1 MKNILIAILV
11 LLLFGFCCGIIGF
24 FIHKKFSKPVII
36 EREKIVTNTVYRDY
50 QKIVREKCIENL
62 ICYDQS
68 EFKLDINPKVI
79 PGEYRIT
86 ASLCE
91 REAYRD
97 VKIDCGSS
105 GNWKLYLGIGIGAAA
120 TGFACYKIYEVVK

>member
-1 MKNILIAILV
+1 MKQIFIIFLV
-11 LLLFGFCCGIIGF
+11 FLLFGFCCGIIGF

-36 EREKIVTNTVYRDY
+36 EREKTVTNTVYRDY
-50 QKIVREKCIENL
+50 EKIVREKCIENL

-68 EFKLDINPKVI
+68 EFKLDINPKIV

-86 ASLCE
+86 ASLCG

-105 GNWKLYLGIGIGAAA
+105 GNWKLYLGIGIGAAT
-120 TGFACYKIYEVVK
+120 TGFACYKIYEAVK